1 MCFLFEKQSPE
12 ISLRLRIRYTYTT
25 QFLFL
30 KSVHSCVQ
38 TCIKRKYFR
47 RKQENNPVIRSEYII
62 APLTP
67 NIAYTQHG
75 SLSLFMQIT
84 GIQQISPESTNQQN
98 AYRFDHTADSY
109 LITCESFNG
118 KRQSVEDFLKSFRNC
133 AKVFGFHEPIHTY
146 CFSIHRVFLSR
157 LMVVVS
163 LASN

>member
-12 ISLRLRIRYTYTT
+12 ISLRLRIRYTT

-30 KSVHSCVQ
+30 KSVHSCVR

-67 NIAYTQHG
+67 NIAYSTA
-75 SLSLFMQIT
+75 LSLFMQIT

-133 AKVFGFHEPIHTY
+133 AKVLGFHEHPTLT
-146 CFSIHRVFLSR
+146 VFPFAERFSR
-157 LMVVVS
+157 LMIVVS